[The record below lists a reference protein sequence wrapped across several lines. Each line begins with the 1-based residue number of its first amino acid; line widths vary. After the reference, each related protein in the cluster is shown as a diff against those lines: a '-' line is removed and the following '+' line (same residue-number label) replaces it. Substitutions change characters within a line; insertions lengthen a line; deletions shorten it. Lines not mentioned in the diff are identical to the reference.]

1 MYSKDKL
8 RILGNVKK
16 NISILYL
23 LLHRLLYK
31 FWFLS
36 KKYCGII
43 LLIVLLMLFNYLCHT
58 IERDFSLLVFLNIL
72 FLGTGSI
79 TWIIWDL
86 FTVKI
91 LSVIRLRNKSDLSLG
106 KFSNSIFSDR
116 TFFKKTVYPI
126 GFVFSMCVLK
136 WEFTEIPSLTNIFL
150 DFFLFTLLLPL
161 SVFIVPTK
169 WVLDEA
175 NIMRFDNNTKRK
187 ERLIISPRLEHFI
200 DVGAVLAFF
209 IAVIHLWKNEGWL
222 GMIGMMIIILLFLSI
237 SSLMATILYARFS
250 YRKHLENVRMLI
262 KGEKYKFQKKN
273 FHRSGTFWKVVIFL
287 GYVVIIGLILSNAP
301 FSASNQTGTKHYS
314 NTQYGFSFEYPN
326 TWRRMT
332 PEEADKTVMSAN
344 STISKKGKVVEFVE
358 QERKIGVYISV
369 LEGDNVTD
377 KDLQQI
383 INDQD
388 EVYNRSFCSFQ
399 KVSDKLITVKGV
411 KGYEYI
417 FTFRLP
423 PKYFPSNFWTY
434 ECKKTYLYKNEME
447 YIISCSTLSSDF
459 DKYNNKY
466 FIPLINSFKIEDFQP
481 NKTSSLQ

>member
-1 MYSKDKL
+1 M
-8 RILGNVKK
+8 
-16 NISILYL
+16 
-23 LLHRLLYK
+23 
-31 FWFLS
+31 
-36 KKYCGII
+36 
-43 LLIVLLMLFNYLCHT
+43 
-58 IERDFSLLVFLNIL
+58 
-72 FLGTGSI
+72 
-79 TWIIWDL
+79 
-86 FTVKI
+86 
-91 LSVIRLRNKSDLSLG
+91 
-106 KFSNSIFSDR
+106 
-116 TFFKKTVYPI
+116 
-126 GFVFSMCVLK
+126 
-136 WEFTEIPSLTNIFL
+136 
-150 DFFLFTLLLPL
+150 
-161 SVFIVPTK
+161 
-169 WVLDEA
+169 
-175 NIMRFDNNTKRK
+175 
-187 ERLIISPRLEHFI
+187 
-200 DVGAVLAFF
+200 
-209 IAVIHLWKNEGWL
+209 
-222 GMIGMMIIILLFLSI
+222 
-237 SSLMATILYARFS
+237 
-250 YRKHLENVRMLI
+250 
-262 KGEKYKFQKKN
+262 
-273 FHRSGTFWKVVIFL
+273 
-287 GYVVIIGLILSNAP
+287 SNAP